1 MIRPTPEQ
9 LKLLT
14 RQERL
19 WFEIADT
26 VNRTPLTRTLTQKL
40 QRSIG
45 RGWVR
50 ASTKNLSRLYDTE
63 HLHALQ
69 PDRGVLFVCNHRSFF
84 DFYVVS
90 ANLYEHC
97 DWINRLFFPVRS
109 TFFYEGALG
118 NFVNMTMSM
127 WAMFPPILRDAHR
140 KDFNQYSVAFVEEAL
155 QHRGTVVGYHPE
167 GTRSKSD
174 DPYTLLPAQPG
185 VGAII
190 HRARPIVVPVFVL
203 GLINDLPRQ
212 VRSNFV
218 GTGEPV
224 NIVFGPPLD
233 LSAFYAQPAEPAT
246 WRAISEAVCA
256 EIARLGALERAY
268 RLRDGIKPFNPRA

>member
-9 LKLLT
+9 LQLLT
-14 RQERL
+14 RQERF
-19 WFEIADT
+19 WFELADT
-26 VNRTPLTRTLTQKL
+26 VNRRPLPRRVAQALQRTL
-40 QRSIG
+40 G

-50 ASTKNLSRLYDTE
+50 ASTKNLSRLYDVH
-63 HLHALQ
+63 HLHNLD

-90 ANLYEHC
+90 ANLYEQC
-97 DWINRLFFPVRS
+97 PWMSRMFFPVRS
-109 TFFYEGALG
+109 NFFYDSAIGT
-118 NFVNMTMSM
+118 FVNVTMSM

-140 KDFNQYSVAFVEEAL
+140 KEFNQYSVAFVEEAL

-190 HRARPIVVPVFVL
+190 HRARPIVVPVFIL

-212 VRSNFV
+212 VRSNFD
-218 GTGEPV
+218 GSGEPV
-224 NIVFGPPLD
+224 NIVFGPPVD
-233 LSAFYAQPAEPAT
+233 TSTFAAMPAEPAT
-246 WRAISEAVCA
+246 FRAISEAVCA
-256 EIARLGALERAY
+256 EIARLGTLERDY
-268 RLRDGIKPFNPRA
+268 RARDGIKPFDPRA